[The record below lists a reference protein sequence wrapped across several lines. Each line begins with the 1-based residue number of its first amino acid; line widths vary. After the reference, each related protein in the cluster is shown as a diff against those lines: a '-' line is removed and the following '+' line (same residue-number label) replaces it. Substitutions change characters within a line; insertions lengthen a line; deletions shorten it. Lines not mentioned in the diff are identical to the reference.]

1 MTQSSIETAAA
12 PTQVALIQ
20 NCANEDVKANMQR
33 LEALVAQ
40 AASDGAEVIALPEA
54 FAFIGPDRLKRRML
68 EPLDPDESATP
79 VLDACRDW
87 ARKHRCHLL
96 LGGFHE
102 RVPGEPPAA
111 NTQVH
116 LLPDGSIAARYRKI
130 HLFDVDLADG
140 TRLAESK
147 NTQAGAQ
154 LVTTDCP
161 FGELGLTI
169 CYDIRF
175 PMLYEALAAKGVTA
189 IAVPAAF
196 TQTTGAAHWHTLLRA
211 RAIETQCFI
220 LAAAQHGAHNARRSS
235 YGHSLIIDPW
245 GEVLAEG
252 PGAGD
257 AVISATIDPARVS
270 EVRRQMP
277 CQQHHRPF
285 A

>member
-1 MTQSSIETAAA
+1 MNSLNTPDATK
-12 PTQVALIQ
+12 VALIQ
-20 NCANEDVKANMQR
+20 NCATADVDANMQR
-33 LEALVAQ
+33 LDELVAE
-40 AASDGAEVIALPEA
+40 AAGSGATVIALPEA
-54 FAFIGPDRLKRRML
+54 FAFIGPDKLKRAML
-68 EPLDPDESATP
+68 ESLDADGTATP
-79 VLDACRDW
+79 ILDQCRSW
-87 ARKHRCHLL
+87 ARQYECHLL

-140 TRLAESK
+140 TRLAESN
-147 NTQAGAQ
+147 NTQPGSKMVLSQ
-154 LVTTDCP
+154 CP
-161 FGELGLTI
+161 FGTLGLTI

-175 PMLYEALAAKGVTA
+175 PALYQRLAAAGAMA
-189 IAVPAAF
+189 ITVPAAF

-220 LAAAQHGAHNARRSS
+220 LAAAQHGAHNSRRSS

-245 GEVLAEG
+245 GETLAEG
-252 PGAGD
+252 PAAAD
-257 AVISATIDPARVS
+257 AVITATIDPARVGQI
-270 EVRRQMP
+270 RAQMP

-285 A
+285 D